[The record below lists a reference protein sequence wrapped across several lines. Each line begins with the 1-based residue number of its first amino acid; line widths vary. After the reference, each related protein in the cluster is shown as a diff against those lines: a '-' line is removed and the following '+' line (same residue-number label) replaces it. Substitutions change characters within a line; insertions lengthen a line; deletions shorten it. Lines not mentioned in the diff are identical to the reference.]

1 MFSFEEEEEDEEE
14 EDEARH
20 KSAPETSACGCE
32 STCEKTFLA
41 EVSLS
46 VIVVVDVP
54 ILLIFRGE
62 RNEEIRERK
71 EARVMT
77 SLVDDDDDE
86 SENGSGK
93 ERTLED
99 IFSLFSLSHF
109 QRNDENETSSKRDSF
124 ERLLFGCVF
133 LLQRC
138 RVDAERKEEDEMK
151 KKIEKKKQ
159 SANKKLNV
167 GEKLKLAE
175 DVERSLREIGCPL
188 PLRAHQIVGLDSEN
202 VFPVVQWLTKRA
214 MIATRETM
222 EENEEEEDER
232 RRNRRRRSRWS
243 AARSSDGFGA
253 SALFSTSS
261 TQTTTTTRTRDPFR
275 SIQLQRNSVTTRTL
289 RRAAESNLNRDLE
302 QEGEEKMTNGCLM
315 EFGHRVSGRSRL
327 YGTRAGGSS
336 ALATRAAADA
346 AARNRSE
353 KTEKDGDDEGTSS
366 SMVEGGE
373 ADEML
378 GLTDEELAQREEARL
393 KRMLSEYLVKNDEN
407 DENAS
412 NVSSHSV
419 AELLMKMKGDEIV
432 KAMHAF
438 GDDFDGESGSSSS
451 FAGLSGAAGRI
462 LRIER
467 ATRAVA
473 RRLEMEKRKLDSKR
487 EEMDEAELNT
497 KQAKDAYENAKKEN
511 ETVISKKIEL
521 ENSVVDPAQKKLVD
535 ALANMAKRR
544 AALKKEEASF
554 RKTCKKELK
563 SLKAK
568 VISIDEERAQS
579 GELAKIAAT
588 SSQYEKEQEKRD
600 KRVNELAK
608 RSKKNAI
615 LSRRLDDVPHSA
627 ELAQYET
634 RFRELKNAVTHKLR
648 ETKRQFVLYNSLA
661 KRNEHAA
668 KEISLLNSVKEQL
681 HLLDTKIG
689 KQSLRDSLRDI
700 SSAVSKTADNAE
712 RRKNNEKRA
721 EELLAE
727 DQRDHIEKR
736 KEYLKLTKEFKDLC
750 KREEK
755 CLRSL
760 EEDEEKDNSDDS
772 DDTSSSSSDE
782 DKDDDEEEETDK

>member
-1 MFSFEEEEEDEEE
+1 
-14 EDEARH
+14 
-20 KSAPETSACGCE
+20 
-32 STCEKTFLA
+32 
-41 EVSLS
+41 
-46 VIVVVDVP
+46 
-54 ILLIFRGE
+54 
-62 RNEEIRERK
+62 
-71 EARVMT
+71 MT
-77 SLVDDDDDE
+77 SIVDDNNE
-86 SENGSGK
+86 SDVGK
-93 ERTLED
+93 EERTLED
-99 IFSLFSLSHF
+99 IFALFSLSSHFF
-109 QRNDENETSSKRDSF
+109 QRRENDFDEKDETSGRDSF

-138 RVDAERKEEDEMK
+138 GVDAERKEDVSTTK
-151 KKIEKKKQ
+151 KKKQ
-159 SANKKLNV
+159 NRKLNV

-175 DVERSLREIGCPL
+175 DIERSLREVGCPL

-214 MIATRETM
+214 MRATRESM
-222 EENEEEEDER
+222 EENEEEEDEKRRNGR
-232 RRNRRRRSRWS
+232 RRNRWN
-243 AARSSDGFGA
+243 AARRSSDGFGA
-253 SALFSTSS
+253 SGLCSRSASAS
-261 TQTTTTTRTRDPFR
+261 TTTTRTRDPFR

-302 QEGEEKMTNGCLM
+302 REGEEKMTNGCLM

-336 ALATRAAADA
+336 ALATRAAAEA
-346 AARNRSE
+346 AARSRSE
-353 KTEKDGDDEGTSS
+353 KTEKDGGDEGTSS

-412 NVSSHSV
+412 NVSSNSV

-648 ETKRQFVLYNSLA
+648 ETKRQFALYNSLA

-668 KEISLLNSVKEQL
+668 KEISLLTSVKEQL

-760 EEDEEKDNSDDS
+760 EEDEEKDSSDDS

-782 DKDDDEEEETDK
+782 DKDDDGEEEETDK

>member
-1 MFSFEEEEEDEEE
+1 
-14 EDEARH
+14 
-20 KSAPETSACGCE
+20 
-32 STCEKTFLA
+32 
-41 EVSLS
+41 
-46 VIVVVDVP
+46 
-54 ILLIFRGE
+54 
-62 RNEEIRERK
+62 
-71 EARVMT
+71 MT
-77 SLVDDDDDE
+77 SLDNESDDDFGR
-86 SENGSGK
+86 SFKK

-109 QRNDENETSSKRDSF
+109 QQNDEENETSGDSF

-138 RVDAERKEEDEMK
+138 RVDVGRKEDAK
-151 KKIEKKKQ
+151 KTIKQKKR
-159 SANKKLNV
+159 ANEKLNV

-214 MIATRETM
+214 MVSTRETM
-222 EENEEEEDER
+222 EENEEEEDEK

-243 AARSSDGFGA
+243 AAARSSDGFGA
-253 SALFSTSS
+253 SALCS
-261 TQTTTTTRTRDPFR
+261 TTTTRTRDPFR

-302 QEGEEKMTNGCLM
+302 REGEEKMTNGCLM

-336 ALATRAAADA
+336 ALATRAAAEA
-346 AARNRSE
+346 AARSRSE
-353 KTEKDGDDEGTSS
+353 KTEKDGGDEGTSS

-412 NVSSHSV
+412 NVSSNSV
-419 AELLMKMKGDEIV
+419 AELLMKMKGDEIA

-438 GDDFDGESGSSSS
+438 GDDFDGEPGSSSS

-634 RFRELKNAVTHKLR
+634 RFRELKNAVTQKLR
-648 ETKRQFVLYNSLA
+648 ETKRQFALYNSLA

-668 KEISLLNSVKEQL
+668 KEISLLTSVKEQL

-760 EEDEEKDNSDDS
+760 EEDEEKDSSDDS

-782 DKDDDEEEETDK
+782 DKDDDGEEEETDK

>member
-1 MFSFEEEEEDEEE
+1 
-14 EDEARH
+14 
-20 KSAPETSACGCE
+20 
-32 STCEKTFLA
+32 
-41 EVSLS
+41 
-46 VIVVVDVP
+46 
-54 ILLIFRGE
+54 
-62 RNEEIRERK
+62 
-71 EARVMT
+71 MT
-77 SLVDDDDDE
+77 SIVDDNNE
-86 SENGSGK
+86 SDVGK
-93 ERTLED
+93 EERTLED
-99 IFSLFSLSHF
+99 IFALFSLSSHFF
-109 QRNDENETSSKRDSF
+109 QRRENDFDEKDETSGRDSF

-138 RVDAERKEEDEMK
+138 GVDAERKEDVSTTK
-151 KKIEKKKQ
+151 KKKQ
-159 SANKKLNV
+159 NRKLNV

-175 DVERSLREIGCPL
+175 DIERSLREVGCPL
-188 PLRAHQIVGLDSEN
+188 PLRAHQIVGLDSEH

-214 MIATRETM
+214 MRATRESM
-222 EENEEEEDER
+222 EENEEEEDEKRRNGR
-232 RRNRRRRSRWS
+232 RRNRWN
-243 AARSSDGFGA
+243 AARRSSDGFGA
-253 SALFSTSS
+253 SGLCSRSASAS
-261 TQTTTTTRTRDPFR
+261 TTTTRTRDPFR

-302 QEGEEKMTNGCLM
+302 REGEEKMTNGCLM

-336 ALATRAAADA
+336 ALATRAAAEA
-346 AARNRSE
+346 AARSRSE
-353 KTEKDGDDEGTSS
+353 KTEKDGGDEGTSS

-412 NVSSHSV
+412 NVSSNSV

-438 GDDFDGESGSSSS
+438 GDDFDGEPGSSSS

-511 ETVISKKIEL
+511 ETVISKRIEL

-648 ETKRQFVLYNSLA
+648 ETKRQFALYNSLA

-668 KEISLLNSVKEQL
+668 KEISLLTSVKEQL

-760 EEDEEKDNSDDS
+760 EEDEEKDSSDDS
-772 DDTSSSSSDE
+772 DNTSSSSSDE
-782 DKDDDEEEETDK
+782 DKDDDDDDENTDK

>member
-1 MFSFEEEEEDEEE
+1 
-14 EDEARH
+14 
-20 KSAPETSACGCE
+20 
-32 STCEKTFLA
+32 
-41 EVSLS
+41 
-46 VIVVVDVP
+46 
-54 ILLIFRGE
+54 
-62 RNEEIRERK
+62 
-71 EARVMT
+71 MT
-77 SLVDDDDDE
+77 SIDDNESDDFGR
-86 SENGSGK
+86 SFTK
-93 ERTLED
+93 ERTMED

-109 QRNDENETSSKRDSF
+109 QQNDDENETNGDSF

-138 RVDAERKEEDEMK
+138 RVDVGRKEDAKKTIK
-151 KKIEKKKQ
+151 KKKR
-159 SANKKLNV
+159 ANKKLNV

-214 MIATRETM
+214 MVATRETM
-222 EENEEEEDER
+222 EENEEEEDEK

-243 AARSSDGFGA
+243 AAARSSDGFGA
-253 SALFSTSS
+253 SALCSTSS
-261 TQTTTTTRTRDPFR
+261 SASTRTRDPFR

-302 QEGEEKMTNGCLM
+302 REGEEKMTNGCLM

-336 ALATRAAADA
+336 ALATRAAASA

-353 KTEKDGDDEGTSS
+353 KTEKDGGDEGTSS

-412 NVSSHSV
+412 NVSSNSV
-419 AELLMKMKGDEIV
+419 AELLMKMKGDEIA

-511 ETVISKKIEL
+511 ETVISKRIEL

-579 GELAKIAAT
+579 GELAKIAET

-648 ETKRQFVLYNSLA
+648 ETKRQFALYNSLA

-668 KEISLLNSVKEQL
+668 KEISLLTSVKEQL

-760 EEDEEKDNSDDS
+760 EEDEEKDSSDDS
-772 DDTSSSSSDE
+772 DNTSSSSSDE
-782 DKDDDEEEETDK
+782 DKDDEDDDEKTDK

>member
-1 MFSFEEEEEDEEE
+1 
-14 EDEARH
+14 
-20 KSAPETSACGCE
+20 
-32 STCEKTFLA
+32 
-41 EVSLS
+41 
-46 VIVVVDVP
+46 
-54 ILLIFRGE
+54 
-62 RNEEIRERK
+62 
-71 EARVMT
+71 MT
-77 SLVDDDDDE
+77 SLDNESDDDFGGR
-86 SENGSGK
+86 SFKK

-109 QRNDENETSSKRDSF
+109 QQNDEENETSGDSF

-138 RVDAERKEEDEMK
+138 RVDVGRKEDAK
-151 KKIEKKKQ
+151 KTIKQKKR
-159 SANKKLNV
+159 ANEKLNV

-214 MIATRETM
+214 MVSTRETM
-222 EENEEEEDER
+222 EENEEEEDEK

-243 AARSSDGFGA
+243 AAARSSDGFGA
-253 SALFSTSS
+253 SALCS
-261 TQTTTTTRTRDPFR
+261 TTTTRTRDPFR

-302 QEGEEKMTNGCLM
+302 REGEEKMTNGCLM

-336 ALATRAAADA
+336 ALATRAAAEA
-346 AARNRSE
+346 AARSRSE
-353 KTEKDGDDEGTSS
+353 KTEKDGGDEGTSS

-412 NVSSHSV
+412 NVSSNSV

-511 ETVISKKIEL
+511 ETVISKRIEL

-579 GELAKIAAT
+579 GELAKIAET

-648 ETKRQFVLYNSLA
+648 ETKRQFALYNSLA

-668 KEISLLNSVKEQL
+668 KEISLLTSVKEQL

-760 EEDEEKDNSDDS
+760 EEDEEKDSSDDS

-782 DKDDDEEEETDK
+782 DKDDDGEEEETDK

>member
-1 MFSFEEEEEDEEE
+1 
-14 EDEARH
+14 
-20 KSAPETSACGCE
+20 
-32 STCEKTFLA
+32 
-41 EVSLS
+41 
-46 VIVVVDVP
+46 
-54 ILLIFRGE
+54 
-62 RNEEIRERK
+62 
-71 EARVMT
+71 MT
-77 SLVDDDDDE
+77 SIVVDDDNDE
-86 SENGSGK
+86 SDVGK
-93 ERTLED
+93 EERTLED
-99 IFSLFSLSHF
+99 IFALFSLSSHFF
-109 QRNDENETSSKRDSF
+109 QRENDDEKDETSGRDSF

-138 RVDAERKEEDEMK
+138 GVDAERKDDVSNTK
-151 KKIEKKKQ
+151 KKKQ
-159 SANKKLNV
+159 NRKLNV

-175 DVERSLREIGCPL
+175 DIERSLREVGCPL
-188 PLRAHQIVGLDSEN
+188 PLRAHQIVGLDSEH

-214 MIATRETM
+214 MRATRESM
-222 EENEEEEDER
+222 EENEEEEDEK
-232 RRNRRRRSRWS
+232 RRNGRRRSRWN
-243 AARSSDGFGA
+243 AARRSSDGFGA
-253 SALFSTSS
+253 SALCSRSAS
-261 TQTTTTTRTRDPFR
+261 ASTTTTRTRDPFR

-302 QEGEEKMTNGCLM
+302 REGEEKMTNGCLM

-336 ALATRAAADA
+336 ALATRAAAEA
-346 AARNRSE
+346 AARSRSE
-353 KTEKDGDDEGTSS
+353 KTEKDGGDEGTSS

-412 NVSSHSV
+412 NVSSNSV

-497 KQAKDAYENAKKEN
+497 KQAKDSYENAKKEN

-648 ETKRQFVLYNSLA
+648 ETKRQFALYNSLA

-668 KEISLLNSVKEQL
+668 KEISLLTSVKEQL

-760 EEDEEKDNSDDS
+760 EEDEEKDSSDDS

-782 DKDDDEEEETDK
+782 DKDDDGEEEETDK

>member
-1 MFSFEEEEEDEEE
+1 
-14 EDEARH
+14 
-20 KSAPETSACGCE
+20 
-32 STCEKTFLA
+32 
-41 EVSLS
+41 
-46 VIVVVDVP
+46 
-54 ILLIFRGE
+54 
-62 RNEEIRERK
+62 
-71 EARVMT
+71 MT
-77 SLVDDDDDE
+77 SIVDDNNE
-86 SENGSGK
+86 SDVGK
-93 ERTLED
+93 EERTLED
-99 IFSLFSLSHF
+99 IFALFSLSSHFF
-109 QRNDENETSSKRDSF
+109 QRRENDFDEKDETSGRDSF

-138 RVDAERKEEDEMK
+138 GVDAERKEDVSTTK
-151 KKIEKKKQ
+151 KKKQ
-159 SANKKLNV
+159 NRKLNV

-175 DVERSLREIGCPL
+175 DIERSLREVGCPL
-188 PLRAHQIVGLDSEN
+188 PLRAHQIVGLDSEH

-214 MIATRETM
+214 MRATRESM
-222 EENEEEEDER
+222 EENEEEEDEKRRNGR
-232 RRNRRRRSRWS
+232 RRNRWN
-243 AARSSDGFGA
+243 AARRSSDGFGA
-253 SALFSTSS
+253 SGLCSRSASAS
-261 TQTTTTTRTRDPFR
+261 TTTTRTRDPFR

-302 QEGEEKMTNGCLM
+302 REGEEKMTNGCLM

-336 ALATRAAADA
+336 ALATRAAAEA
-346 AARNRSE
+346 AARSRSE
-353 KTEKDGDDEGTSS
+353 KTEKDGGDEGTSS

-412 NVSSHSV
+412 NVSSNSV

-438 GDDFDGESGSSSS
+438 GDDFDGEPGSSSS

-511 ETVISKKIEL
+511 ETVISKRIEL

-579 GELAKIAAT
+579 GELAKIAET

-648 ETKRQFVLYNSLA
+648 ETKRQFAFYNSLA

-668 KEISLLNSVKEQL
+668 KEISLLTSVKEQL

-760 EEDEEKDNSDDS
+760 EEDEEKDSSDDS

-782 DKDDDEEEETDK
+782 DKDDDGEEEETDK